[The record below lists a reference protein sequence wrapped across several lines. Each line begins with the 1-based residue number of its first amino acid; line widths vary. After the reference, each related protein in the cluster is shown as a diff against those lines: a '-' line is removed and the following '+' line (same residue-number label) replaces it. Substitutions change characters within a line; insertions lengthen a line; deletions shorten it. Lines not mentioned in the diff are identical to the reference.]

1 ASVSAG
7 IAGGLAG
14 DSASAAA
21 TGANAGKNAVENN
34 YLSTAQSLTF
44 DKELADCRKTGGDC
58 QSVID
63 KWKEISDK
71 QSQQLDDTLKN
82 NPAEALAWD
91 KESAE
96 GGLDMAS
103 RPAWMN
109 NIPGAGGMTDEQAR
123 AYVQQWNSQDLSKI
137 DDSTP
142 GWMQF
147 AAFASDPENQ
157 AVLGSL
163 GLLAKDVIVAVGSF
177 MGRNTATA
185 TVSAADIS
193 LKWGQGNMKQGMPWE
208 DYVGTSLPTSARLPQ
223 NFKTFDYYDVSTK
236 TAVSAKS
243 LDTQTM
249 AKLAN
254 SNQVYSSIKGNIDA
268 AAKFD
273 TYTLSQKTIDSSMIV
288 NREIQLA
295 VPANTTKNQWTEINR
310 AIEYGKSQG
319 VTVKVTQ
326 VK

>member
-1 ASVSAG
+1 
-7 IAGGLAG
+7 
-14 DSASAAA
+14 
-21 TGANAGKNAVENN
+21 
-34 YLSTAQSLTF
+34 
-44 DKELADCRKTGGDC
+44 
-58 QSVID
+58 
-63 KWKEISDK
+63 
-71 QSQQLDDTLKN
+71 
-82 NPAEALAWD
+82 
-91 KESAE
+91 
-96 GGLDMAS
+96 MAS

-109 NIPGAGGMTDEQAR
+109 NIPGAEGMSDEQAR

-137 DDSTP
+137 DAGTP

-157 AVLGSL
+157 AALGSL
-163 GLLAKDVIVAVGSF
+163 GLLTKELATAAVSF

-185 TVSAADIS
+185 TVSAADIG
-193 LKWGQGNMKQGMPWE
+193 LKWGQENMKQSMPWE
-208 DYVGTSLPTSARLPQ
+208 NYVGTSLPADARLPQ
-223 NFKTFDYYDVSTK
+223 NFKTFDYYDGATK

-249 AKLAN
+249 AKL
-254 SNQVYSSIKGNIDA
+254 SNPNQIYSSIKGNIDA

-273 TYTLSQKTIDSSMIV
+273 IYTLSKTSLDSSIIS

-295 VPANTTKNQWTEINR
+295 VPTNTTKTQWTEINR
-310 AIEYGKSQG
+310 TIEYGKSQG